1 MSKEL
6 ISALEKLRGSGR
18 VTGSALTK
26 RQRCALDEFAR
37 KTACIQETIAGRGT
51 VYQVLNE
58 KVLETHWRQLRPDE
72 RAELPEDLPQRALN
86 VALSRDSKGS
96 HHRHGLYYLL
106 LKGAGSEV
114 TWSNGLSTLNLSDAT
129 RDYGAATLGIRF
141 EDDWTSQQTL
151 WLVENQNLFDNLDW
165 LPDGTVASV
174 AYYGGQLSNLLI
186 HWLAKTP
193 RAKKV
198 ILFPDYDGV
207 GLMNYAR
214 LRSELTEDCEF
225 WLMRDWSRLLEKY
238 GNPKVWLDNL
248 DSFEAAYDRLYD
260 GADQALLQLME
271 TMRKQAMALEQ
282 EAIWLTIGE
291 RNHPNG

>member
-1 MSKEL
+1 MWRDAAL
-6 ISALEKLRGSGR
+6 IWLSLATLLAFALRA
-18 VTGSALTK
+18 TALTG
-26 RQRCALDEFAR
+26 QPLWWDEGYTFWFS
-37 KTACIQETIAGRGT
+37 TES
-51 VYQVLNE
+51 
-58 KVLETHWRQLRPDE
+58 
-72 RAELPEDLPQRALN
+72 
-86 VALSRDSKGS
+86 LSRLIELTSLDI
-96 HHRHGLYYLL
+96 HPPLYYLL
-106 LKGAGSEV
+106 LKGAGSGV
-114 TWSNGLSTLNLSDAT
+114 TWSNGHSTLNLSDAT
-129 RDYGAATLGIRF
+129 RDYGAATLGIRIK
-141 EDDWTSQQTL
+141 DDWTSDQTL
-151 WLVENQNLFDNLDW
+151 WLIENQNLFDNLDW

-225 WLMRDWSRLLEKY
+225 WLMHDWSRLLEKY